1 MDQTNSGP
9 AASDS
14 GAAAVEAAWQVA
26 ASSLQLLTMLDVVHD
41 WDRGDAI
48 SVGDSAQQ
56 AESLARSVGRTT
68 LAVGEA
74 ELERALKTLEAV
86 VVRAERLARV
96 APAQAR
102 DDASGGA
109 MASALRRLA
118 AAGDELRARL
128 AAAESGLPDDTEP
141 STDGRVDDA

>member
-1 MDQTNSGP
+1 MDQGKSGP
-9 AASDS
+9 SDS
-14 GAAAVEAAWQVA
+14 SAATVEAAGQVA
-26 ASSLQLLTMLDVVHD
+26 ASSLQLLSMLDVVHD

-48 SVGDSAQQ
+48 SVGDAAQQ
-56 AESLARSVGRTT
+56 TESLTRSIGARLVAGQ
-68 LAVGEA
+68 GE
-74 ELERALKTLEAV
+74 LDRALRTLEAV

-118 AAGDELRARL
+118 AASDELRGHL
-128 AAAESGLPDDTEP
+128 EAAESRLPADTDP
-141 STDGRVDDA
+141 TTTPRAGSA

>member
-1 MDQTNSGP
+1 MDQGKSGP
-9 AASDS
+9 SDNS
-14 GAAAVEAAWQVA
+14 AAAVDAAAQVA
-26 ASSLQLLTMLDVVHD
+26 ASSLQLLAMLDVVHD

-56 AESLARSVGRTT
+56 TESLTRSIGTKLV
-68 LAVGEA
+68 AAQGE
-74 ELERALKTLEAV
+74 LDRALKTLEAV

-118 AAGDELRARL
+118 AASDELRGHL
-128 AAAESGLPDDTEP
+128 EAAESELPA
-141 STDGRVDDA
+141 DADPTTNPGAGSA